1 MLVMTIILVASWSM
15 LGDMRKVYG
24 YDDPQKLYPDV
35 LNKNT
40 VVKAQMAEWLFSV
53 IYLLD
58 RGFLPLMPSAISE
71 KLKLKICRR
80 RR

>member
-58 RGFLPLMPSAISE
+58 HGFLPLMSSAISI